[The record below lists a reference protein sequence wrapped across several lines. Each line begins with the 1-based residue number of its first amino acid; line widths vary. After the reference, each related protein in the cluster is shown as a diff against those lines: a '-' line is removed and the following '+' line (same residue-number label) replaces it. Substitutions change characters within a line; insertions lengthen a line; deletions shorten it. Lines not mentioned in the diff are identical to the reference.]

1 MYHGPG
7 ICADICVGSTITGVG
22 FAAAAAT
29 GLSWLLAVAV
39 AVVLGVLAM
48 LGRYVTRIAIEP
60 LQDRTGRYRLYLT
73 RNGHPW
79 RPLASRA

>member
-39 AVVLGVLAM
+39 VLGVLAM
-48 LGRYVTRIAIEP
+48 IGRYVTRIAIEP

-79 RPLASRA
+79 RPLAFRA